1 MIKFCFLYRAFNRY
15 SLKKNSIFSSLK
27 FSALYLF
34 NRNRPIV
41 QYVLCFLLPFML
53 APLGVM
59 AQADFGR
66 DAQACKDQ
74 IQYYRSLFSLDCV
87 EEKAT
92 DNYGNGNNDL
102 YGTRNFRTILYGVAY
117 RGGGNNYYHNEN
129 KRDNKNPLPNDG
141 LKNLADLK
149 FEAAVY
155 LYSTN
160 FETAPSSMR
169 GSGGHVMD
177 YYQISGNS
185 QDDMRSLLEMTYES
199 IMNPD
204 QGPLYL
210 HCWNGWHQSGY
221 VSAVLLRQ
229 FCGLS
234 AEEGLKYWNNNTDTY
249 NNGYS
254 RIKNAIQDFN
264 PYQDLKVSSEVQQAI
279 CPCMNSMEVSVEIDD
294 AAQKKMQ
301 NTLMVKV
308 PFESNSSSITPG
320 SLTVIDEY
328 IVLLKENEFFDVEIS
343 GHSSAPGDF
352 YANQVLSEKR
362 AKLVYEYLIEEGIEP
377 ERLTYRGYGES
388 QLLDIRNTQEAH
400 DKNRRIEFNVI
411 GLNLEVQFAKN
422 SSRLPQSA
430 ESQLL
435 FVREMLAANPTY
447 SITIVGHTDISG
459 DADVNQRLS
468 RERAYAVYEYLQRT
482 GASTDQLFYKGM
494 GADQPRYSNDTE
506 LGRSKNRRIEII
518 LN

>member
-1 MIKFCFLYRAFNRY
+1 
-15 SLKKNSIFSSLK
+15 
-27 FSALYLF
+27 
-34 NRNRPIV
+34 
-41 QYVLCFLLPFML
+41 
-53 APLGVM
+53 
-59 AQADFGR
+59 
-66 DAQACKDQ
+66 
-74 IQYYRSLFSLDCV
+74 
-87 EEKAT
+87 
-92 DNYGNGNNDL
+92 
-102 YGTRNFRTILYGVAY
+102 
-117 RGGGNNYYHNEN
+117 
-129 KRDNKNPLPNDG
+129 
-141 LKNLADLK
+141 
-149 FEAAVY
+149 
-155 LYSTN
+155 
-160 FETAPSSMR
+160 
-169 GSGGHVMD
+169 
-177 YYQISGNS
+177 
-185 QDDMRSLLEMTYES
+185 
-199 IMNPD
+199 
-204 QGPLYL
+204 
-210 HCWNGWHQSGY
+210 
-221 VSAVLLRQ
+221 
-229 FCGLS
+229 
-234 AEEGLKYWNNNTDTY
+234 
-249 NNGYS
+249 
-254 RIKNAIQDFN
+254 
-264 PYQDLKVSSEVQQAI
+264 
-279 CPCMNSMEVSVEIDD
+279 
-294 AAQKKMQ
+294 
-301 NTLMVKV
+301 TLMVKV
-308 PFESNSSSITPG
+308 PFESNSSAITPG

-328 IVLLKENEFFDVEIS
+328 IVLLKENEFFDVEIG

-362 AKLVYEYLIEEGIEP
+362 AKLVYEYLIAEGIEP

>member
-1 MIKFCFLYRAFNRY
+1 MRNYNFSAPKFSFMPLLIRINPIIKYVSCFLISFFMVY
-15 SLKKNSIFSSLK
+15 SGMK
-27 FSALYLF
+27 
-34 NRNRPIV
+34 
-41 QYVLCFLLPFML
+41 
-53 APLGVM
+53 
-59 AQADFGR
+59 AQDDFGG
-66 DAQACKDQ
+66 DGQACKDQ
-74 IQYYRSLFSLDCV
+74 IQYYRSFFSLDCV

-92 DNYGNGNNDL
+92 DNYGNGFSDL
-102 YGTRNFRTILYGVAY
+102 YGTRNFRTILHGVAY

-160 FETAPSSMR
+160 FETAPSTMR
-169 GSGGHVMD
+169 GSSGHVMD

-185 QDDMRSLLEMTYES
+185 KDDMRSLLEMTHES

-234 AEEGLKYWNNNTDTY
+234 AEEGLQYWNNNTDTY
-249 NNGYS
+249 NNGYT
-254 RIKNAIQDFN
+254 RIKNAIQDFQ
-264 PYQDLKVSSEVQQAI
+264 PYQDLKVSGQVQKEI

-294 AAQKKMQ
+294 AVQKKLQ

-308 PFESNSSSITPG
+308 PFESNSSAITPG

-328 IVLLKENEFFDVEIS
+328 IVLLKENKFFDVEIG

-362 AKLVYEYLIEEGIEP
+362 AKLVYEYLIAEGIES

-447 SITIVGHTDISG
+447 AITIVGHTDISG
-459 DADVNQRLS
+459 DADINQRLS